1 MKAVN
6 PVIGFFL
13 GDATCAVAPE
23 SALWN
28 AALPTDRTSGPGD
41 TGDVSVG
48 DYFLAAERFFRDD
61 DFQTVRNAAA
71 CLLKTPVLSE
81 DIRDIDVCLVKHG
94 RFYHPSKVSVRL
106 HDGRSMSLALN
117 MAFSPEGNDT
127 VSRECAALN
136 MLQDRVEGVPAV
148 FGKKSGE
155 RLFGRIHSAF
165 CVPWFEGFHEFHL
178 TTDPEGNQRT
188 VLWDTDRGNRYL
200 SEDEVFSLYRG
211 VARILTDSYNLF
223 TCEQIQP
230 WHHAAGD
237 FVFGTANGTPAVRL
251 ITVRQYTSLFQVCPE
266 SPGELAEAALIF
278 LAGLAIRT
286 RLDRADGVGEILWAR
301 STAVQAT
308 IQGFFES
315 LAVKAGKSGDA
326 ETLVLVIQAM
336 AGQLDETD
344 LFDYSQMIIDSYN
357 PLSPE
362 VAIVRQNLKAHAEE
376 CFRALRAMNF

>member
-1 MKAVN
+1 MKAGN
-6 PVIGFFL
+6 PVIGFSL
-13 GDATCAVAPE
+13 GDATHVVTPE

-61 DFQTVRNAAA
+61 DFQTVRNAAS
-71 CLLKTPVLSE
+71 CLCKTPVASK

-94 RFYHPSKVSVRL
+94 RFYHPSKVFVRL

-127 VSRECAALN
+127 VRRECAALN
-136 MLQDRVEGVPAV
+136 MLKDQVEGVPVV
-148 FGKKSGE
+148 FGYKSGE
-155 RLFGRIHSAF
+155 RLFGRVHSAF

-200 SEDEVFSLYRG
+200 EEDDVSTLYQG

-237 FVFGTANGTPAVRL
+237 FVLSTVNGKPEVRL
-251 ITVRQYTSLFQVCPE
+251 ITVRQYTSLFQACPE
-266 SPGELAEAALIF
+266 TPGELAEAALIF
-278 LAGLAIRT
+278 LAGLTIRT

-315 LAVKAGKSGDA
+315 LAVKAGKSRDA

-357 PLSPE
+357 PHSPE
-362 VAIVRQNLKAHAEE
+362 VGLVRQHLRVHVEE
-376 CFRALRAMNF
+376 CFRALKAMEF